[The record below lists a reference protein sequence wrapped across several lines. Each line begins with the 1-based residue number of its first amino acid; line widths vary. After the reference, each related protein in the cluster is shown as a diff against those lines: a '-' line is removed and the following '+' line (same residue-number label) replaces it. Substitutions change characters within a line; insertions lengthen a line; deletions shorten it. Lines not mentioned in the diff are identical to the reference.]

1 MLKLKNKS
9 VGLTLSFKK
18 VNCSFNEPL
27 TRPLYFLEEL
37 YVNNIISTRYE

>member
-18 VNCSFNEPL
+18 VNYSFNEPITQPNYYL
-27 TRPLYFLEEL
+27 NEL